1 VLLGDADGD
10 WAAQARQEADQRL
23 ERVAI
28 EFASPQFRNS
38 TMIGAE
44 QIGDVVDVP
53 AGHELREL
61 DAELSLERGNGIG
74 TAHTRQADIAR

>member
-1 VLLGDADGD
+1 
-10 WAAQARQEADQRL
+10 
-23 ERVAI
+23 
-28 EFASPQFRNS
+28 
-38 TMIGAE
+38 MIGAE

-74 TAHTRQADIAR
+74 TRIRDKLISRASACVTI